1 MFGIEGGRRGWL
13 VEWLVHNHSLKST
26 PDPHLFPTAMAPL
39 LPPPLPVWVFFYW
52 VVFSFATQSVTIL
65 PHRLHCT
72 VTASP
77 DAANAHITYFSSHD
91 SGIRV
96 VSTEITRSVLN
107 NGARSRP

>member
-1 MFGIEGGRRGWL
+1 MVGAYPEHEAHPR
-13 VEWLVHNHSLKST
+13 
-26 PDPHLFPTAMAPL
+26 
-39 LPPPLPVWVFFYW
+39 PPPGEGIFFYW

-77 DAANAHITYFSSHD
+77 DAANAHITHFSSHD

-96 VSTEITRSVLN
+96 VSTEITDSLFN
-107 NGARSRP
+107 Y

>member
-1 MFGIEGGRRGWL
+1 MVSAYPSESEAHPRTTL
-13 VEWLVHNHSLKST
+13 
-26 PDPHLFPTAMAPL
+26 PLFPL
-39 LPPPLPVWVFFYW
+39 LVWVFFYW

-77 DAANAHITYFSSHD
+77 DAANAHITHFSSHD

-96 VSTEITRSVLN
+96 VCTEITRSLLKN
-107 NGARSRP
+107 

>member
-1 MFGIEGGRRGWL
+1 MK
-13 VEWLVHNHSLKST
+13 WLVHNHSLKST
-26 PDPHLFPTAMAPL
+26 PDPHPFHPAMAPL
-39 LPPPLPVWVFFYW
+39 LFPPSRYGYFFYW

-77 DAANAHITYFSSHD
+77 DAANAHITHFSSHD

-96 VSTEITRSVLN
+96 VSTEITCSVLN
-107 NGARSRP
+107 Y